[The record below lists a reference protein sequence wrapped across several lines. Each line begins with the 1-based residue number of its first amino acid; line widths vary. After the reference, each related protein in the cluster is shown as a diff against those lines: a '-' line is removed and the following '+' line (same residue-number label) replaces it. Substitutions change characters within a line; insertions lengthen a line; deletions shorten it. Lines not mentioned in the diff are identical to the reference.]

1 MKIKEN
7 YVLKEVA
14 GKYLIVPINEE
25 ALNFNGIITL
35 NETGAFLFRLLQV
48 DQSLENLVNQMTDSY
63 HVEAKQAEKDIE
75 NIIQQLNEKGL
86 IHW

>member
-14 GKYLIVPINEE
+14 GKYLVVPINEE